1 MYAKRL
7 LFALLILVVLP
18 QPAQAAFD
26 WSLYASLLNNY
37 VTPGVKDGV
46 AVNLVDYAG
55 LKNDPMFSQLLAD
68 VRDYDP
74 TLLTTPAQRKA
85 FYINAYNLLSLE
97 VVTDH
102 WPVKSIKDIGNPLQN
117 AWDEILLQN
126 MDGRFSLKGIREKVL
141 MPMGD
146 LRVLFAID
154 CNSVSGPN
162 LRREP
167 YEAARLDKQ
176 LDDQVRQF
184 LSRTD
189 KGLKIQDGTAH
200 LSLLFDRYQDD
211 FAEYGSV
218 PGFIHRYLPHIKAQ
232 HFVSDLHY
240 DWRLNNLGGE

>member
-1 MYAKRL
+1 MTARRL
-7 LFALLILVVLP
+7 FFVLLILAALP

-26 WSLYASLLNNY
+26 WSLYASLLHNY
-37 VTPGVKDGV
+37 VSRGTKDGI

-55 LKNDPMFSQLLAD
+55 LKSDPMFSQLSGE

-74 TLLTTPAQRKA
+74 ALLATPKQREA
-85 FYINAYNLLSLE
+85 FYINVYNILSIEE
-97 VVTDH
+97 VIDH
-102 WPVKSIKDIGNPLQN
+102 WPVKSIKDIGNPLQD

-126 MDGRFSLKGIREKVL
+126 MDGRFSLKSLREKVL

-162 LRREP
+162 LRGKP
-167 YEAARLDKQ
+167 YTAARLDEQ
-176 LDDQVRQF
+176 LDDQARQF

-189 KGLKIQDGTAH
+189 KGLVIRNGTAH

-211 FAEYGSV
+211 FAMYGSV
-218 PGFIHRYLPHIKAQ
+218 EGFIHRYLPDIKAQ
-232 HFVSDLHY
+232 SFVPDLHY
-240 DWRLNNLGGE
+240 DWKLNSLSN